1 MLSYSLSLSYLLID
15 PAMTKAIPLYASANN
30 ALVTSS
36 PMSAKG
42 KAITLGTWR
51 IINQIKI
58 IVPGRAAINRGLI
71 FKIIAMPEP
80 INAMPAK

>member
-36 PMSAKG
+36 PISAKG
-42 KAITLGTWR
+42 EAITLGTWR
-51 IINQIKI
+51 IINQTKSLF
-58 IVPGRAAINRGLI
+58 PEGQQLTGLDL
-71 FKIIAMPEP
+71 
-80 INAMPAK
+80 